1 MEEAPQGTFQDEL
14 DWCIQQL
21 ENGSLTLNPRP
32 HAEETQRV
40 LNLLQSRRATFVRK
54 RQLMQKVFGDYRQ
67 KMAEEHKQQKGE
79 APLGEAVSGS
89 FSMSREQRAKEGWGF
104 TPSDNSFAFNFFPGS
119 TGEDGSEPGS
129 GAPEESAETHPA
141 PVSPGTLSFNPQEP
155 QSADFAFNFQIPS
168 EEAEGQ
174 ETAPQGA
181 LPDPGKG
188 SSVNPQV
195 ESQGGETKPS
205 KKKKKKKASNKKHE
219 ADETDV
225 NKKQR
230 MESQGKE
237 ASRSEQ
243 PALSSEQQLSRE
255 LDWCIEQLELGLKT
269 QKSTPK
275 QVEEAVRAVRT
286 LRSSKAPLAK
296 KRQVM
301 RTMLGDYRKKMEAER
316 LNQVKLMQTASKSAR
331 VSAVTKLPKSQ
342 VLHKRGS
349 LKAQEGPEGPE
360 EPGCSEASGDGAQG
374 SSTERFTFTPAQEE
388 FRFNFF

>member
-67 KMAEEHKQQKGE
+67 KMAEEHKQQR
-79 APLGEAVSGS
+79 
-89 FSMSREQRAKEGWGF
+89 RE
-104 TPSDNSFAFNFFPGS
+104 GS

-174 ETAPQGA
+174 ETAPQGT

-205 KKKKKKKASNKKHE
+205 KKKKKKKASNKKQE

-230 MESQGKE
+230 VESQGKE
-237 ASRSEQ
+237 ASRAEQ

-342 VLHKRGS
+342 VLHKRGN
-349 LKAQEGPEGPE
+349 LKAREGPE
-360 EPGCSEASGDGAQG
+360 EPGCSETSGEGAQS